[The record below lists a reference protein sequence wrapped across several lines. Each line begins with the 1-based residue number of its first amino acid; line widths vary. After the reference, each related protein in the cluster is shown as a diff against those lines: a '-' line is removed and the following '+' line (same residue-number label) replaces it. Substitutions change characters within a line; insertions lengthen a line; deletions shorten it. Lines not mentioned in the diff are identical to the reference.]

1 MLKNKF
7 LVFLLILFLFCI
19 GTGSYLTYEGYT
31 LLLPSLIIAIP
42 LTIALIISLVFLFLK
57 KYKKVSIRIISS
69 ILLIYSC
76 MVILIFFTWDIRR
89 FALVEVTEKSET
101 LISAI
106 KSYNKEVGKAPSS
119 LDELIPTYITKIPL
133 TGMMRYPEY
142 QYNVSDDRWSLVIDT
157 SLGVLN
163 WDLFVYFSDQ
173 DYPEWMAGGSVERIK
188 NWAYVHE

>member
-7 LVFLLILFLFCI
+7 FVYLLTLFLFCI
-19 GTGSYLTYEGYT
+19 STGSYLTYEGYT
-31 LLLPSLIIAIP
+31 LLLPSLVIAVP
-42 LTIALIISLVFLFLK
+42 LTIVSLISLVFLFLK
-57 KYKKVSIRIISS
+57 KQKKVSIWIISS
-69 ILLIYSC
+69 SLLIYSC

-89 FALVEVTEKSET
+89 FALAEVAEKSET

-106 KSYNKEVGKAPSS
+106 KSYKKEVGKAPSS
-119 LDELIPTYITKIPL
+119 LDELIPTYIAKIPL

-142 QYNVSDDRWSLVIDT
+142 QYSVSDDKWSLVIDT

-173 DYPEWMAGGSVERIK
+173 DCIEWMAGGSVERIK

>member
-7 LVFLLILFLFCI
+7 FVSLLTLFLFCI
-19 GTGSYLTYEGYT
+19 STGSYLTYEGYT
-31 LLLPSLIIAIP
+31 LLLPSLVIAVP
-42 LTIALIISLVFLFLK
+42 LTIVLLISLVFLFLK
-57 KYKKVSIRIISS
+57 KHKKVSIWIIFSS
-69 ILLIYSC
+69 LLIYSC

-89 FALVEVTEKSET
+89 FALVEVAEKSDT

-106 KSYNKEVGKAPSS
+106 KSYKKEVGKAPSS
-119 LDELIPTYITKIPL
+119 LDALIPTYIDKIPL
-133 TGMMRYPEY
+133 TGMMRYPAY
-142 QYNVSDDRWSLVIDT
+142 QYSVSNDRWSLVIDT

-173 DYPEWMAGGSVERIK
+173 NYPEWMAGGSVERIK